1 MEIVNKSSS
10 LEEKLIAGEQVECL
24 KCHSGKYQPFNPE
37 SKINHV
43 FRCDQCGDSVTLEP
57 NIASLIKIIDI

>member
-43 FRCDQCGDSVTLEP
+43 FRCDQCGDFR
-57 NIASLIKIIDI
+57 NA